1 MEIVMALQRVI
12 KILSLGFLCF
22 MMSIVEIQSKPV
34 GIRASHVRKAPPRR
48 VTHKKKPTSV
58 ETDLATNTDLL
69 SSLGKTHFIVG
80 EPTKYVPPKKV
91 RTTTVKPCD
100 DLLCRKDG
108 SVRQAL
114 FSPDDH
120 LQDVLIDLIN
130 KEKTL
135 IHIAVF
141 SFTNGEIANALINAY
156 RRGIDVCVLIDN
168 SGVQDRFN
176 KIERL
181 RDAGIPVWIYKQ
193 AHTKRIL
200 TDKMHNKFVV
210 FGDNLLHKPLVWT
223 GSFNFTKSAVEVN
236 QENVVVLDD
245 RDIIER
251 YNKQFTQLQKRSEP
265 LKIT

>member
-1 MEIVMALQRVI
+1 MVSQRII
-12 KILSLGFLCF
+12 KIFSLLCL
-22 MMSIVEIQSKPV
+22 MSIVEIQSKPV
-34 GIRASHVRKAPPRR
+34 SIRTCHARKVPPRR
-48 VTHKKKPTSV
+48 IAHHKKQTSV
-58 ETDLATNTDLL
+58 ETDLATNADLL

-80 EPTKYVPPKKV
+80 EPTKYIPPKKV
-91 RTTTVKPCD
+91 RTTTVKSCD

-156 RRGIDVCVLIDN
+156 RRGVDVCVLIDN

-176 KIERL
+176 KIGRL
-181 RDAGIPVWIYKQ
+181 RDAGVPVWIYKQ

-210 FGDNLLHKPLVWT
+210 FGNNLLHKPLVWT

-265 LKIT
+265 LKVT

>member
-1 MEIVMALQRVI
+1 MVMAIKRVI
-12 KILSLGFLCF
+12 NILLFCFLYF
-22 MMSIVEIQSKPV
+22 MMISVEV
-34 GIRASHVRKAPPRR
+34 HGRVGGIRARKVPPRCVAHR
-48 VTHKKKPTSV
+48 KKPTSV
-58 ETDLATNTDLL
+58 EADLATNTDLL
-69 SSLGKTHFIVG
+69 TSLGKTHFIVG

-91 RTTTVKPCD
+91 RKTTVKPCD

-108 SVRQAL
+108 SVKQAL

-130 KEKTL
+130 KEQTS

-141 SFTNGEIANALINAY
+141 SFTNGEIANALIRAH
-156 RRGIDVCVLIDN
+156 RRGVAVCVLIDS

-181 RDAGIPVWIYKQ
+181 RQAGVPVWVYKQ
-193 AHTKRIL
+193 AHSKRIL
-200 TDKMHNKFVV
+200 TDKMHNKFVI
-210 FGDNLLHKPLVWT
+210 FGDNLLHKSLVWT

-251 YNKQFTQLQKRSEP
+251 YSKQFTQLQERSEP
-265 LKIT
+265 LKII